1 MVFRRIIYN
10 ALFVGLLAG
19 LLLSAVQI
27 LTVNPII
34 FEAEAFEIVEP
45 EERPAVID
53 EVAVL
58 SSVGE
63 DSHDHGAHDHGAH
76 DHGAHDHGAHEHSD
90 EEWAPEDGSERTFYT
105 VIANISAGIGFSAIL
120 LALMSQLQSVGVARL
135 NIVKGVVW
143 GVAGFLAF
151 FVAPGIGLPP
161 EIPGVN
167 AAPVEHRQLWWV
179 LAVACVG
186 IGILVIAYAP
196 LKLKA
201 AGIIAIAI
209 PYVVYIP
216 HQSGPAFSHPDP
228 AAVETLTALHQKF
241 ILASGASNLIF
252 WLALGVISAWVL
264 NRWVLKGLEADANT
278 SV

>member
-34 FEAEAFEIVEP
+34 FEAETFEIVEP
-45 EERPAVID
+45 EDEAVGITD
-53 EVAVL
+53 AAVL
-58 SSVGE
+58 ANTETFHGSDVDG
-63 DSHDHGAHDHGAH
+63 HGAHDHGT
-76 DHGAHDHGAHEHSD
+76 HEHSD
-90 EEWAPEDGSERTFYT
+90 EEWAPEDGSERTLYT
-105 VIANISAGIGFSAIL
+105 VIANVSAGIGFSAIL
-120 LALMSQLQSVGVARL
+120 LALMSQLQSVGVAKL
-135 NIVKGVVW
+135 NVVKGVVW
-143 GVAGFLAF
+143 GVAGFVAF

-196 LKLKA
+196 LKIKA

-209 PYVVYIP
+209 PYVVNIP
-216 HQSGPAFSHPDP
+216 HQSGPVFSHPDP

-252 WLALGVISAWVL
+252 WLAIGVISAWVL

>member
-34 FEAEAFEIVEP
+34 FEAETFEITEP
-45 EERPAVID
+45 EGGAAGIVEA
-53 EVAVL
+53 AVL
-58 SSVGE
+58 ANVE
-63 DSHDHGAHDHGAH
+63 ASHGSDVDG
-76 DHGAHDHGAHEHSD
+76 HGAHDHGAHEHSD
-90 EEWAPEDGSERTFYT
+90 EEWAPEDGTERTLYT

-135 NIVKGVVW
+135 NVVKGVVW
-143 GVAGFLAF
+143 GVAGFVAF
-151 FVAPGIGLPP
+151 FVAPGLGLPP

-209 PYVVYIP
+209 PYVVNAP
-216 HQSGPAFSHPDP
+216 HQTGPAFSHTDP